1 MAVRPWVTPAEVKDY
16 TDKQKVKDR
25 ADTRMAIDIT
35 RAEQYVINY
44 THNRFDD
51 AEKYPDMPVEVKT
64 AVILIAE
71 VYGNTSAE
79 GKSEYKSESFDDYS
93 YTVADTA
100 TKLENLD
107 LGPLLDEFITEAPRN
122 AITLKMRK
130 L

>member
-25 ADTRMAIDIT
+25 ADTKMAIDIT